1 MTSAVRGLERETVER
16 ILMRNRG
23 RHRAERGKRPI
34 DTRAA
39 WALLCILALCS
50 PFVGVANAQDQD
62 ERRADDA
69 EFCCD
74 SRKPWVAAAEIIAVQ
89 LIPWSYNRFVRDAEF
104 AQVTPSSIWSNIQ
117 AGFEWD
123 PNSFT
128 TNQFAHPYHGH
139 LYFSA
144 GRSNGYNYWES
155 GMWAFGGSL
164 VWEMAGETFPGAIN
178 DWVSTSVGGM
188 AIGESTFRL
197 ASLIRDNSAT
207 GAGRTFREI
216 GATVVN
222 PISGFSR
229 LFRGE
234 WGKVG
239 PNPPDRRPARLGTWI
254 DVGGRTVG
262 DGNLGSEEVSSG
274 FLQLGIAYGS
284 PLDGDYE
291 KPFDS
296 FTMDLQLFFGDTATI
311 GALQVNGI
319 LWGTHL
325 SSEES
330 ASPQVFVLD
339 QRYDY
344 QNNRAFEFGGQSFGA
359 GWMSR
364 FQLSDALRFGA
375 WAQVNG
381 VLLGALNSEY
391 AALAGR
397 DYDFVT
403 GAGLRGGASLG
414 HPRFLALV
422 KYDGAF
428 LHTVNG
434 SPSDH
439 ITHILTARGQVN
451 VWRNIGAGVLGNLF
465 IRSSRY
471 DDFPNVT
478 QEKPELRVFATYTV
492 NPLP

>member
-1 MTSAVRGLERETVER
+1 VR
-16 ILMRNRG
+16 N
-23 RHRAERGKRPI
+23 
-34 DTRAA
+34 
-39 WALLCILALCS
+39 
-50 PFVGVANAQDQD
+50 
-62 ERRADDA
+62 
-69 EFCCD
+69 
-74 SRKPWVAAAEIIAVQ
+74 
-89 LIPWSYNRFVRDAEF
+89 AEF
-104 AQVTPSSIWSNIQ
+104 AQVTPASVWSNVQ

-144 GRSNGYNYWES
+144 GRSNGYNFWES

-164 VWEMAGETFPGAIN
+164 LWEMAGETFPGAIN

-197 ASLIRDNSAT
+197 ATLIRDNSAT

-239 PNPPDRRPARLGTWI
+239 ANPPGRRPGHLGTWI

-262 DGNLGSEEVSSG
+262 DGNLGTEEVSSG

-284 PLDGDYE
+284 PLEGDYE

-296 FTMDLQLFFGDTATI
+296 FSMDLQLFFGDTATI

-330 ASPQVFVLD
+330 SSPQVFFLD

-359 GWMSR
+359 GFMSR
-364 FQLSDALRFGA
+364 FQLSDALRLGA
-375 WAQVNG
+375 WAQMNG

-403 GAGLRGGASLG
+403 GGGVRGGASLS

-428 LHTVNG
+428 LHTING

-439 ITHILTARGQVN
+439 ITHTLTARGQVHL
-451 VWRNIGAGVLGNLF
+451 WRNIGAGILGNLF